1 MVQWATHIGAKV
13 IACVSTKEK
22 AEQAKA
28 DGAQHIVL
36 YSDKNL
42 VERVKEITNGAG
54 VSVVY
59 DSVGKDTFQE
69 SLECLAIR
77 GSFVSFGQS
86 SGPLDPIPI
95 SALASKSLFLTR
107 PSLFHYTVTRED
119 LEEVS
124 GAVLAN
130 VASGV
135 LKIRVNHTY
144 PLSQVAQAHADIEA
158 RKTSGSIVLIPD
170 GVKKV

>member
-59 DSVGKDTFQE
+59 DSVGKDTFQVKFKPTHVQYT
-69 SLECLAIR
+69 LENPKLMLCIQLVI
-77 GSFVSFGQS
+77 FFS
-86 SGPLDPIPI
+86 SY
-95 SALASKSLFLTR
+95 TR
-107 PSLFHYTVTRED
+107 SH
-119 LEEVS
+119 
-124 GAVLAN
+124 
-130 VASGV
+130 
-135 LKIRVNHTY
+135 
-144 PLSQVAQAHADIEA
+144 
-158 RKTSGSIVLIPD
+158 
-170 GVKKV
+170 